1 MQAMVKISP
10 SILSA
15 DQTNLKWA
23 VDAAADGGADFIH
36 VDVMDMH
43 LVPNLTIG
51 PTVCADIARN
61 SRIPL
66 DIHMMV
72 EDPAMFTEL
81 LAGQLKKRVLGGK
94 FEFENIV
101 NFPDDTIKQI
111 VSKVDIAELALAV
124 KGAGEELFKKVLD
137 NLNKENGARL
147 VQEMGNLTTVKRDK
161 INAARE
167 RISEIVGKGAS
178 INPVKYLVAHQE
190 ACIHL
195 DRVLNHIRAHGFGP
209 GVSLN
214 PATPVSTIEHV
225 LHLCDIV
232 LIMSVNPGF
241 GGQEFIPYT
250 LDKVRQ
256 VRKLIDEKH
265 LNTVIEIDGGIT
277 TENANYAVRAG
288 CDILVAG
295 AAVFNDKGT
304 PADNIKA
311 IRDAC
316 ATVA

>member
-1 MQAMVKISP
+1 MVKISP

-15 DQTNLKWA
+15 DQANLKWA
-23 VDAAADGGADFIH
+23 IDAAAEGGADFIH

-51 PTVCADIARN
+51 PTVCADIAKN

-72 EDPAMFTEL
+72 QDPAMFTEL
-81 LAGQLKKRVLGGK
+81 LAGQLRRRVLGGK
-94 FEFENIV
+94 FEFESIV
-101 NFPDDTIKQI
+101 NYPDEAIKQI
-111 VSKVDIAELALAV
+111 IGKVEMSQLALAL
-124 KGAGEELFKKVLD
+124 KGAGEELFKKILD
-137 NLNKENGARL
+137 NMNKENGAAL
-147 VQEMGNLTTVKRDK
+147 VAEMGNLTAVKRDK
-161 INAARE
+161 IKAARE
-167 RISEIVGKGAS
+167 HIAEIIEKGGS

-195 DRVLNHIRAHGFGP
+195 DRVLNLIRSHGFGP

-256 VRKLIDEKH
+256 VRKMIDERH
-265 LNTVIEIDGGIT
+265 LRTVIEIDGGIT
-277 TENANYAVRAG
+277 PENANYAARAG

-295 AAVFNDKGT
+295 AAVFNDKAS
-304 PADNIKA
+304 PADNIKS

-316 ATVA
+316 AVVA